1 METNHTQGN
10 WHAHDGQIYPEQTG
24 ATVALIPYFDKDN
37 AEHQANSKLIAAAP
51 DMLEA
56 LKIAKQW
63 LEDFSNEKQPY
74 KEIPA
79 ADISTI
85 IYEAIYKAL

>member
-37 AEHQANSKLIAAAP
+37 EQHQANSKLIAAAP

-56 LKIAKQW
+56 LIKCRQWFDNHGKDYEIGLPNCFINAKG
-63 LEDFSNEKQPY
+63 
-74 KEIPA
+74 
-79 ADISTI
+79 
-85 IYEAIYKAL
+85 AIDKAL